1 MNCQRYARFLK
12 ITIVVTALFA
22 FLLVSISQ
30 TVEASNTP
38 KYVFYFI
45 GDGMGVAQRQAAE
58 YFKQAKE
65 DNPTSKL
72 LMNTFPVAGLI
83 TTHSAN
89 ETLITDSAA
98 AGTALA
104 TGHKT
109 LNGMLAKL
117 PDGKAVK
124 TLVEA
129 AAEKGLATGMV
140 TTTRLTHAT
149 PAAFISHNTSRHNEH
164 EIAADLADSGVN
176 FLAGGGYGY
185 FVPKNDRLESNRND
199 DRNLLE
205 VFYRKKYNVF
215 ITEKEIAT
223 FKKFQPKGPQKVMAC
238 FTPSHL
244 PYEFDRVNDKRLLP
258 LPSLAEITEK
268 GIEVLSQYPKGFFM
282 MVEGGR
288 IDQAGHLN
296 DALRS
301 CEEVLAF
308 DQAIAKAYEFYKKY
322 PKETL
327 ILVLADHES
336 GGMTL
341 GYGTKDF
348 LKVKNLL
355 DNQVPKNK
363 LKRYN
368 HDRAA
373 YFNYLSQ
380 EVGLGNLL
388 DDERSII
395 ERSIIERAMDVVE
408 KNGDQEK
415 IYVAIK
421 NVLSNRAGI
430 AWTTQNHT
438 GACVPISAIGVGAEK
453 FGGFQDNTE
462 IAKTLAALLN
472 LELNV

>member
-1 MNCQRYARFLK
+1 MNCQRYSRLLK
-12 ITIVVTALFA
+12 ITIVLTALFA

-45 GDGMGVAQRQAAE
+45 GDGMGVSQRQAAE

-72 LMNTFPVAGLI
+72 LMNTFPVAGLM

-129 AAEKGLATGMV
+129 AAEKGLATGIV

-149 PAAFISHNTSRHNEH
+149 PAAFVSHNTSRHNEH
-164 EIAADLADSGVN
+164 EIAMDLANSGVD

-185 FVPKNDRLESNRND
+185 FVPKNYRLESNRND

-205 VFYRKKYNVF
+205 IFHRKKYNVF
-215 ITEKEIAT
+215 ITEKET
-223 FKKFQPKGPQKVMAC
+223 GNFRKFHPKGLQKVMAC

-244 PYEFDRVNDKRLLP
+244 PYEFDRINDKRLI
-258 LPSLAEITEK
+258 PSLAEITEK
-268 GIEVLSQYPKGFFM
+268 GIEVLSQYPQGFFM

-308 DQAIAKAYEFYKKY
+308 DQAIAKAYEFYKKH

-348 LKVKNLL
+348 LKMKNLL
-355 DNQVPKNK
+355 DNHVPKHK
-363 LKRYN
+363 LKRYS

-373 YFNYLSQ
+373 YFDYLTK
-380 EVGLGNLL
+380 ETGLGNLL
-388 DDERSII
+388 DDERA
-395 ERSIIERAMDVVE
+395 IIERAMDVVE
-408 KNGDQEK
+408 NNGDQEK

-453 FGGFQDNTE
+453 FGGFKDNTE
-462 IAKTLAALLN
+462 IAKTMAALLN
-472 LELNV
+472 LELT